1 MKLREMSFTRGI
13 MASVILSAGLSSYAA
28 EMEEIV
34 VKGDLGSLPGENV
47 KSVFG
52 FNKSILETPR
62 SVSTISEEMMERFN
76 MQDIDELVAVAPG
89 SFTQSFF
96 GVAGG
101 LDVRGTPGETYFR
114 GVRRL
119 DNPGN

>member
-1 MKLREMSFTRGI
+1 MKRSKWSFTQGI
-13 MASVILSAGLSSYAA
+13 IASVILSAGLSSYAA

-34 VKGDLGSLPGENV
+34 VKGDLGSLPGKNV

-76 MQDIDELVAVAPG
+76 MQRVVEIW
-89 SFTQSFF
+89 Q
-96 GVAGG
+96 
-101 LDVRGTPGETYFR
+101 
-114 GVRRL
+114 
-119 DNPGN
+119 

>member
-1 MKLREMSFTRGI
+1 MKRSSSSLKKGLI
-13 MASVILSAGLSSYAA
+13 ASAILSAGLYSHAA

-34 VKGDLGSLPGENV
+34 VKGDLGSLSGENV

-52 FNKSILETPR
+52 FNKSVLETPR

-96 GVAGG
+96 WC
-101 LDVRGTPGETYFR
+101 
-114 GVRRL
+114 RRWA
-119 DNPGN
+119 

>member
-1 MKLREMSFTRGI
+1 MKLNRLGLTKSLV
-13 MASVILSAGLSSYAA
+13 ASAILSAGLSAYAA

-62 SVSTISEEMMERFN
+62 
-76 MQDIDELVAVAPG
+76 
-89 SFTQSFF
+89 
-96 GVAGG
+96 
-101 LDVRGTPGETYFR
+101 
-114 GVRRL
+114 
-119 DNPGN
+119 

>member
-1 MKLREMSFTRGI
+1 MYLKKL
-13 MASVILSAGLSSYAA
+13 GLSKSLFASSILAFSIAGIANA

-47 KSVFG
+47 QSVFG
-52 FNKSILETPR
+52 FNKSLLETPR
-62 SVSTISEEMMERFN
+62 SASTISEEMMERFN
-76 MQDIDELVAVAPG
+76 MQDIDELIAVAPG

-101 LDVRGTPGETYFR
+101 LDVRGTPGET
-114 GVRRL
+114 G
-119 DNPGN
+119 P

>member
-76 MQDIDELVAVAPG
+76 ERKEIVKSDFLLLKESPILKFFL
-89 SFTQSFF
+89 FTE
-96 GVAGG
+96 
-101 LDVRGTPGETYFR
+101 R
-114 GVRRL
+114 
-119 DNPGN
+119 

>member
-1 MKLREMSFTRGI
+1 MKRKKLGLTKSLITS
-13 MASVILSAGLSSYAA
+13 AILSAGLSSYAVA
-28 EMEEIV
+28 MEEIV

-76 MQDIDELVAVAPG
+76 MSDIDELVAVAPG
-89 SFTQSFF
+89 TFTQSFF

-101 LDVRGTPGETYFR
+101 LDAVSYTHLTLPTNRE
-114 GVRRL
+114 V
-119 DNPGN
+119 